1 MSKAPPDLFVFP
13 NKVLF
18 GRGSIHELESQLS
31 KLNVSRPLFVTDS
44 GLTKNGL
51 ASTVH
56 QELKKEGMDGPIFD
70 GSDENPTEENVL
82 EGLEIYEK
90 EKCDGIIG
98 FGGGS
103 SLDAAKGIR
112 VKSTHPLPLAEY
124 AIGAGGWDKLVNPM
138 PPMAAVP
145 TTAGTGSEVG
155 RGALII
161 VRPSGAKVAIAGENL
176 FPTFSLCDPELTVN
190 LPPFL
195 TAGTG
200 MDALTH
206 CIEEYLSPKYN
217 PLVDGM
223 VLEGIRRGREAIVR
237 AYEDGSDLEARGEMM
252 IAAMIGG
259 IGFSKGLGVVHSLSH
274 PIGSVIGGH
283 HGTIN
288 AILLPA
294 ALEFNFNHSLDRFLT
309 LADALGVKPLSQSDE
324 ASGQA
329 VIAFI
334 RELNQKLKIPEDLS
348 VYGAKRDQIAPM
360 LPMCMADHCHK
371 TNPRPCTEEDFQQLL
386 EAHIPQ

>member
-1 MSKAPPDLFVFP
+1 M
-13 NKVLF
+13 
-18 GRGSIHELESQLS
+18 
-31 KLNVSRPLFVTDS
+31 
-44 GLTKNGL
+44 
-51 ASTVH
+51 
-56 QELKKEGMDGPIFD
+56 KKEGIHGPIFD
-70 GSDENPTEENVL
+70 GSDENPTEDNIL
-82 EGLEIYEK
+82 DGLEIYEK

-103 SLDAAKGIR
+103 PLDVAKGIR

-124 AIGAGGWDKLVNPM
+124 AIGVGGWDKLVNPM
-138 PPMAAVP
+138 PPMAAIP

-161 VRPSGAKVAIAGENL
+161 VRPSGVKVAIAGENL
-176 FPTFSLCDPELTVN
+176 FPTFSICDPELTIN

-206 CIEEYLSPKYN
+206 CIEEYLSPKFN
-217 PLVDGM
+217 PIVDGM
-223 VLEGIRRGREAIVR
+223 VLEGIRKVKNSIVR
-237 AYEDGSDLEARGEMM
+237 AYENGDDLDARTEMM
-252 IAAMIGG
+252 IAAIIGG

-294 ALEFNFNHSLDRFLT
+294 ALEFNFNHSLNRFLA
-309 LADALGVKPLSQSDE
+309 LADALGVKPHSQTDE

-329 VIAFI
+329 VITYI
-334 RELNQKLKIPEDLS
+334 RNLNQELKIPEDLS
-348 VYGAKRDQIAPM
+348 VYGAKYDHIPSM

-371 TNPRPCTEEDFQQLL
+371 TNPRPCSEENFRQLL
-386 EAHIPQ
+386 VDHIPQ

>member
-1 MSKAPPDLFVFP
+1 MPDLFVFP

-18 GRGSIHELESQLS
+18 GRGAIHELKNQLS
-31 KLNVSRPLFVTDS
+31 KLNVSRPLFVTDA
-44 GLTKNGL
+44 GLIKNGL
-51 ASTVH
+51 ASTVY

-90 EKCDGIIG
+90 EKCDAIIG

-176 FPTFSLCDPELTVN
+176 FPSFSLCDPELTVN

-223 VLEGIRRGREAIVR
+223 ALEGIRRGREAIVR
-237 AYEDGSDLEARGEMM
+237 AYEDGSDLEARAEMM

-259 IGFSKGLGVVHSLSH
+259 IGFSKGLGVVHSLSPPH
-274 PIGSVIGGH
+274 
-283 HGTIN
+283 
-288 AILLPA
+288 
-294 ALEFNFNHSLDRFLT
+294 RFSYRRT
-309 LADALGVKPLSQSDE
+309 SWNDQRNITA
-324 ASGQA
+324 
-329 VIAFI
+329 
-334 RELNQKLKIPEDLS
+334 R
-348 VYGAKRDQIAPM
+348 GARI
-360 LPMCMADHCHK
+360 
-371 TNPRPCTEEDFQQLL
+371 
-386 EAHIPQ
+386 

>member
-1 MSKAPPDLFVFP
+1 M
-13 NKVLF
+13 
-18 GRGSIHELESQLS
+18 E
-31 KLNVSRPLFVTDS
+31 
-44 GLTKNGL
+44 
-51 ASTVH
+51 
-56 QELKKEGMDGPIFD
+56 GPIFG
-70 GSDENPTEENVL
+70 GSDENPTEDNVL
-82 EGLEIYEK
+82 EGLEIYNK
-90 EKCDGIIG
+90 ENCDGIIG

-103 SLDAAKGIR
+103 SLDTAKGIR

-124 AIGAGGWDKLVNPM
+124 AIGAGGWDKVVNPM

-161 VRPSGAKVAIAGENL
+161 VRPSSAKVAIAGENL
-176 FPTFSLCDPELTVN
+176 FPTFSICDPELTVD

-223 VLEGIRRGREAIVR
+223 VLEGLRRGRECIVR
-237 AYEDGSDLEARGEMM
+237 AYENGRDLEARGEMM

-259 IGFSKGLGVVHSLSH
+259 IGFNKGLGVVHSLSH

-294 ALEFNFNHSLDRFLT
+294 ALEFNFGHSLNRFRA
-309 LADALGVKPLSQSDE
+309 LANALGLETQALTDE
-324 ASGQA
+324 ACGQS
-329 VIAFI
+329 VLEFI
-334 RELNQKLKIPEDLS
+334 RNLNQKLKIPKDLT
-348 VYGAKRDQIAPM
+348 VYGANRDQIPAM

-371 TNPRPCTEEDFQQLL
+371 TNPRPCAEEDFQQLL
-386 EAHIPQ
+386 EAQIPQ

>member
-1 MSKAPPDLFVFP
+1 MSKLEPDLFVFP
-13 NKVLF
+13 NKVLY
-18 GRGSIHELESQLS
+18 GRGSIHELADQLN
-31 KLNVSRPLFVTDS
+31 KLKVSRPLFVTDA

-51 ASTVH
+51 ASNVH
-56 QELKKEGMDGPIFD
+56 QELKEEGLDGPIYD
-70 GSDENPTEENVL
+70 GTDENPTEENVL
-82 EGLEIYEK
+82 EGFEIYEK
-90 EKCDGIIG
+90 DKCDGIVG

-103 SLDAAKGIR
+103 SLDTAKGIR
-112 VKSTHPLPLAEY
+112 LKSNHPLPLADY
-124 AIGAGGWDKLVNPM
+124 AIGAGGWDKVVNPM

-161 VRPSGAKVAIAGENL
+161 VKLNGAKVAIAGENL

-223 VLEGIRRGREAIVR
+223 VLEGLRRGRECIVR
-237 AYEDGSDLEARGEMM
+237 AYENGSDLEARGEMM

-283 HGTIN
+283 HGTTN

-294 ALEFNFNHSLDRFLT
+294 ALEFNFSYSLDRFRA
-309 LADALGVKPLSQSDE
+309 LADALGVDTHSLTDDECGQS
-324 ASGQA
+324 
-329 VIAFI
+329 VLAFI
-334 RELNQKLKIPEDLS
+334 RDLNQKLKIPEDLS
-348 VYGAKRDQIAPM
+348 VYGAKRDHIPAM

-371 TNPRPCTEEDFQQLL
+371 TNPRSCTEEDFQQLL